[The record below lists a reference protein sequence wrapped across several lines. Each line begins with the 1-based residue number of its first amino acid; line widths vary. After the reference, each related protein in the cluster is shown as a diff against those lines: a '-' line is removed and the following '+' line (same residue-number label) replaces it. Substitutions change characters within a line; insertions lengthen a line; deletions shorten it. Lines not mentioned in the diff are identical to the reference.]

1 MEKRFY
7 ILTYLAEEVG
17 YSIVELTEEEAITF
31 RNLLKQPFDYGGG
44 YCGGAW
50 LSNDSWTSKD
60 SAMDIILEEAH
71 YE

>member
-7 ILTYLAEEVG
+7 ILTYVAEDDG
-17 YSIVELTEEEAITF
+17 YSIVELTEEEANTF
-31 RNLLKQPFDYGGG
+31 RNILRQPCDFGGG

-50 LSNDSWTSKD
+50 LSNNSWASKD
-60 SAMDIILEEAH
+60 SAMDVLLEGAH